1 MAYDAKKKEYL
12 MKYLEKLKEIRFR
25 VKPEE
30 YEKYEAAAK
39 AAGYPSMRQFYI
51 EALEEKV
58 ERLQSKESTEQR
70 ICRAENQ
77 QNSQS

>member
-1 MAYDAKKKEYL
+1 MAYSKKQKEYT

-30 YEKYEAAAK
+30 FEVYERAAQ

-51 EALEEKV
+51 DAINEKV
-58 ERLQSKESTEQR
+58 EKIL
-70 ICRAENQ
+70 N
-77 QNSQS
+77 